1 MKNLC
6 FLSLIAA
13 LLFTACKDDDNS
25 NKSQKNESAS
35 TISLTTA
42 QKARV
47 SEDNDFALDLLKQ
60 TISVSGEQNV
70 IISPLSVSMALGMTW
85 NGANGQTKTEMETA
99 LKMSGLSDS
108 TINSYYQVMQ
118 NALPTLD
125 PATKLSIANSIWY
138 KTGFQVKQAFLSTNA
153 TYFNTYIKELDFD
166 QSWAKDTINNW
177 CAKKTNNL
185 IPSVIDNIPSSAVM
199 YLINAI
205 YFKGT
210 WTKKFDT
217 KSTVVSSFT
226 NELSQVN
233 SINMMNIEDTFP
245 YMKDN
250 LAQYIDLPY
259 GNKAY
264 SMTVI
269 LPLSGKTTSD
279 VLSSL
284 NSTKFNEILNSLS
297 NQKVDLYMPRF
308 KTGSKFLMNNELQN
322 MGMNLAFNSDLA
334 DLHRISDEQLFIS
347 KVIHNTQIEVNEDGT
362 EAAAVTSVEV
372 GTTAIMDQNIM
383 RVDKPFIFVIRER
396 STGVILFAAKMGNVE
411 KY

>member
-1 MKNLC
+1 
-6 FLSLIAA
+6 
-13 LLFTACKDDDNS
+13 
-25 NKSQKNESAS
+25 
-35 TISLTTA
+35 
-42 QKARV
+42 
-47 SEDNDFALDLLKQ
+47 
-60 TISVSGEQNV
+60 
-70 IISPLSVSMALGMTW
+70 
-85 NGANGQTKTEMETA
+85 
-99 LKMSGLSDS
+99 
-108 TINSYYQVMQ
+108 
-118 NALPTLD
+118 
-125 PATKLSIANSIWY
+125 
-138 KTGFQVKQAFLSTNA
+138 
-153 TYFNTYIKELDFD
+153 
-166 QSWAKDTINNW
+166 
-177 CAKKTNNL
+177 
-185 IPSVIDNIPSSAVM
+185 
-199 YLINAI
+199 
-205 YFKGT
+205 
-210 WTKKFDT
+210 
-217 KSTVVSSFT
+217 
-226 NELSQVN
+226 
-233 SINMMNIEDTFP
+233 MMNIEDTFP

-322 MGMNLAFNSDLA
+322 MGMNLSFYSDLA